1 MCDARARLRGGGSVR
16 VLEAGRL
23 IDGLLAAPS
32 AHGHVLLLGEAIGAL
47 GAHLLE
53 PPRELLVDALPLG
66 KEQNERYR
74 QQYDADVDREVE
86 PPLRQCGEAAL
97 GAKCALLDGG
107 TQVLEP
113 VLDGQG
119 RCTDVHAQE
128 EHATEQRAEREVLA
142 VEADHCSKSGDDDEP
157 DDDATVE
164 IRHDCPPEV

>member
-1 MCDARARLRGGGSVR
+1 MLDAGCLGDS
-16 VLEAGRL
+16 
-23 IDGLLAAPS
+23 LLASPS
-32 AHGHVLLLGEAIGAL
+32 AHGHVLLLGDAVGAL
-47 GAHLLE
+47 APHLLVLV
-53 PPRELLVDALPLG
+53 RDLLVDALPLG
-66 KEQNERYR
+66 KEQDERDR

-97 GAKCALLDGG
+97 GAERALLDGG

-142 VEADHCSKSGDDDEP
+142 VEAHHCSQSGDDDEP